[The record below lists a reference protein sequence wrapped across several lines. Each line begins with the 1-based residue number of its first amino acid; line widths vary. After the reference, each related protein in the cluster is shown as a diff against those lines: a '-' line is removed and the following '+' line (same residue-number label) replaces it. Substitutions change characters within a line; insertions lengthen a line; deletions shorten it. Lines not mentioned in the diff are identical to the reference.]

1 MGLKKLSSNTGGV
14 GKVEGT
20 LEDNYIVFCR
30 QAPDFCTPKFHIL
43 KRIVPQFRE
52 KTECLKQQLASL
64 IDHFDRCFPHTTGE
78 GLQLWF

>member
-1 MGLKKLSSNTGGV
+1 VGLKKLSPNTGG
-14 GKVEGT
+14 GGRVEGT
-20 LEDNYIVFCR
+20 LEDDFIVFCR